1 MIRRL
6 MFAFSILLMLASCN
20 SPTPKPETR
29 QPNTQQPETAKQ
41 ALIIGTFHYHNPGA
55 DVVKTKSFDVL
66 SEGAQAQLEEIS
78 EKIKAF
84 NPSQVF
90 VEWPYG
96 EQQELDSL
104 YQLYLADNYFTN
116 DSLSNFYRKNEI
128 FQLAFRV
135 AKKVGLKKVQAVDY
149 RNTEFPFDSLMT
161 VVATSQQTALQTEIM
176 EGIERFSKEFDEKIE
191 QGASLLDLTYYLNSE
206 DMRNLSNKFHTQ
218 IPLLV
223 GDQNNFIGPY
233 LAAEWY
239 RRNLYMWSLVQK
251 GTTTDD
257 QRIMLLLGS
266 SHIAMIKDF
275 LDKNKDW
282 DGVELSEIME

>member
-1 MIRRL
+1 MPMIRRL
-6 MFAFSILLMLASCN
+6 IVAFSILLMLASCN
-20 SPTPKPETR
+20 TPTPKPE
-29 QPNTQQPETAKQ
+29 TQQPETAKQ

-90 VEWPYG
+90 VEWPYE

-135 AKKVGLKKVQAVDY
+135 AKKTGLKSVRAVDY

-275 LDKNKDW
+275 LDKNDDW